1 MCNII
6 ILRKLIM
13 GNYIEDKVILV
24 TGASKGIGYATS
36 LKLAA
41 LGAKLIIA
49 SRNLNGL
56 EKIGGEIEK
65 IGAKPLIIPTDITK
79 SNDVDALFNSII
91 KKYGKLDGAFNN
103 SGILE
108 NSSHL
113 HSIDEMEFW
122 DVINTNIYG
131 TWLWMKK
138 EINIML
144 KNSNGSIVNCSSING
159 IKGNPNYPIYSAS
172 KHAIIGLTKSAAISY
187 AKNSIRINAIAPGPT
202 ETNMMNQIDQSNKNK
217 KDKIINWIPM
227 KRYGSP
233 NEIADSV
240 VWLLSRDSQYITG
253 SLISI
258 DGGIGA
264 S

>member
-108 NSSHL
+108 NSSPL

-131 TWLWMKK
+131 TWLCMKK

-240 VWLLSRDSQYITG
+240 VW
-253 SLISI
+253 
-258 DGGIGA
+258 
-264 S
+264 

>member
-108 NSSHL
+108 NSSPL

-131 TWLWMKK
+131 TWLCMKK

-253 SLISI
+253 SVISI

>member
-41 LGAKLIIA
+41 LGAKLVIA
-49 SRNLNGL
+49 SRNLNDL
-56 EKIGGEIEK
+56 EKTGSEIEK
-65 IGAKPLIIPTDITK
+65 IGSKPLIIPTDITK

-108 NSSHL
+108 NSSPL

-131 TWLWMKK
+131 TWLCMKK

-253 SLISI
+253 SVISI

>member
-1 MCNII
+1 MLYPMCNII

-41 LGAKLIIA
+41 LGAKLVIA

-108 NSSHL
+108 NSSPL

-131 TWLWMKK
+131 TWLCMKK

-217 KDKIINWIPM
+217 TGMNLLWPASALVGKTFFL
-227 KRYGSP
+227 
-233 NEIADSV
+233 IAC
-240 VWLLSRDSQYITG
+240 
-253 SLISI
+253 
-258 DGGIGA
+258 
-264 S
+264 

>member
-1 MCNII
+1 
-6 ILRKLIM
+6 M

-108 NSSHL
+108 NSSPL

-131 TWLWMKK
+131 TWLCMKK

-253 SLISI
+253 SVISI